1 MCFKCTEV
9 YFQFT
14 LKYWFNFTKCAS
26 NILFFCQNNTDLNY
40 TSSSS
45 SVIQH
50 VEVYLKYI
58 WSMF

>member
-26 NILFFCQNNTDLNY
+26 NILFFVQNNTDLNY
-40 TSSSS
+40 ASSS